1 MGTSAE
7 GRREESLGGGDG
19 SMARRREGRRRGD
32 EDGAEELRAA
42 AIGRRVRTP
51 PDQDGIERWGLTRGS
66 GGVVVVGLGF
76 GAPSGYREWGCGAV
90 GPVAERAGLLGRSPV
105 GGGLSLF
112 SLFFCLFS
120 VFFYYFFLS
129 LF

>member
-1 MGTSAE
+1 MS
-7 GRREESLGGGDG
+7 
-19 SMARRREGRRRGD
+19 RRGG
-32 EDGAEELRAA
+32 EAKALRVVRPRAA
-42 AIGRRVRTP
+42 AVASGERRRVGGLP
-51 PDQDGIERWGLTRGS
+51 PIPIQIGGEGSERGGGGEGEWGS
-66 GGVVVVGLGF
+66 WVGF

-105 GGGLSLF
+105 GGAFLSF
-112 SLFFCLFS
+112 PFFCLFS